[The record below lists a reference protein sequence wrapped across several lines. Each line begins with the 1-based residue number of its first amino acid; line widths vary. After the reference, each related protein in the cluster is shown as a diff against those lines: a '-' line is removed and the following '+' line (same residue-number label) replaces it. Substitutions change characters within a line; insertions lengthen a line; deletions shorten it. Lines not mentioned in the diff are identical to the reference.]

1 MISIYESKQ
10 EVDQI
15 ENKIHHLFCLIFE
28 PAVIAFDLVAQG
40 ED

>member
-1 MISIYESKQ
+1 MISICESKQ

-28 PAVIAFDLVAQG
+28 HYFFSQL
-40 ED
+40 